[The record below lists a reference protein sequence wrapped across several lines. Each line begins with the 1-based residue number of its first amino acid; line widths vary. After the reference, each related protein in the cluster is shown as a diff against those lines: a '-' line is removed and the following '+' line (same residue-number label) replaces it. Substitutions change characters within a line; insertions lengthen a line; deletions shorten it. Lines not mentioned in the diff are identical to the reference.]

1 LILDD
6 IIDYKKIEVKE
17 RKREK
22 PVSVLEYEI
31 SKKPKPIGFLKKS
44 ENIQL
49 IAELKKASPSKGV
62 IRTDF
67 NPVELAESCVL
78 AGAKALSVLTDEKFF
93 QGSLNYLSS
102 VKETVKVPV
111 LRKDFIIDEYQIIES
126 RANGADA
133 VLLLA
138 NVLNLKDMQKFLDLS
153 RGLGLKCLVETHTE
167 DEIKM
172 VLDTDAE
179 IIGINN
185 RDLKTFKVDIGNTER
200 LIKMIPKEKVIIS
213 ESGISNK
220 NDVKYIQDLGVDGM
234 LVGGSIMSEKN
245 VEDKIVELLKN
256 D

>member
-1 LILDD
+1 
-6 IIDYKKIEVKE
+6 
-17 RKREK
+17 
-22 PVSVLEYEI
+22 
-31 SKKPKPIGFLKKS
+31 
-44 ENIQL
+44 
-49 IAELKKASPSKGV
+49 
-62 IRTDF
+62 
-67 NPVELAESCVL
+67 
-78 AGAKALSVLTDEKFF
+78 
-93 QGSLNYLSS
+93 
-102 VKETVKVPV
+102 VPV